1 MDNDFVEKGIISD
14 FTFDLAYGKDE
25 NDFEITTPENEML
38 QGYYWYVPD
47 TEYGGVVDE
56 IEARSNSAEVVYK
69 GRSWQGILN
78 SFSGVQISE
87 VTSDDLIWSS
97 NGLEQGEFVN
107 FNGSARR
114 LLEHIVNDLQLPI
127 TITDDTYEEVLNY
140 TVNANQ
146 YLYDMLT
153 EICTSLRLKIK
164 MYYEGGI
171 YLGIEQ
177 ANDYTEKQ
185 YFDNSQ
191 YTITAN
197 SNARIPNH
205 LIGIYRKEGQAP
217 IIKHIYTDE
226 QGNVQP
232 YYVLDENHEKPMY
245 NAEYY
250 RCEDNKVV
258 SGINEIVEVVEEG
271 STVENYDV
279 VTQMVGDDDEHI
291 FGTSGNTPFVRN
303 APYDW
308 ADEYFKSYYRQVK
321 KDNNEVDYEIYQE
334 QEFEY
339 EGFIAED
346 VYPNLNQWKQ
356 VWGNFFKYSGLDDE
370 GNPKYDRLTDDDVAD
385 NGVPYVVNRDPNGNL
400 IQQPNWWK
408 NDWKEAMWREFRDGQ
423 YIWHDAEGATAY
435 GWSKQKKG
443 SRTPDRWSQEKG
455 EYYFDWT
462 YTIEWKLSIIFK
474 GKTVDKKTVKNNLN
488 NYVIIKSHGE
498 PFLTLWGLIK
508 MNKKAKNQNFTKTI
522 TVSYGYTK
530 FKVKPSKHKTERIS
544 IDDYC
549 SRTKAK
555 KSSFEWNDRQYWLRT
570 ETEVAPN
577 WANSPSLD
585 GKWYLQGHS
594 YDAPPYRDANNHKI
608 TYYKEVDSIIP
619 AFTKGNVYRKVT
631 DDYTNLCEAMLKV
644 LNDYKEKAQKI
655 EPKIDTDLQEFDVG
669 DIIGGVHPFTK
680 EQLISRVTKK
690 IVKGG
695 TKGLTVSY
703 EI

>member
-38 QGYYWYVPD
+38 QGYYWYIKD

-56 IEARSNSAEVVYK
+56 IEARSNSAEVIYK

-87 VTSDDLIWSS
+87 VTTDDLVWSS

-107 FNGSARR
+107 FNGSARS

-153 EICTSLRLKIK
+153 EICTSLRLKMK

-171 YLGIEQ
+171 CLGIEQ
-177 ANDYTEKQ
+177 ANDYTQKQ

-191 YTITAN
+191 YVITAN
-197 SNARIPNH
+197 SNVRIPNH

-232 YYVLDENHEKPMY
+232 YYVLDANHEKPMY

-258 SGINEIVEVVEEG
+258 SGINEIVEVVEGG

-308 ADEYFKSYYRQVK
+308 ADEYFQSYYRQTQDENNNVK
-321 KDNNEVDYEIYQE
+321 YEIYEE
-334 QEFEY
+334 QEWEY
-339 EGFIAED
+339 EEFNPRS
-346 VYPNLNQWKQ
+346 VTLNEWKRI
-356 VWGNFFKYSGLDDE
+356 WGNYFKRNGVDDE
-370 GNPKYDRLTDDDVAD
+370 GNPKYERLTDDDVAD
-385 NGVPYVVNRDPNGNL
+385 TGVPYVVNRDPNGD
-400 IQQPNWWK
+400 ITPQPSWWK
-408 NDWKEAMWREFRDGQ
+408 NDWKEAKWREFRDGQ
-423 YIWHDAEGATAY
+423 YIWHDAEGNKAY
-435 GWSKQKKG
+435 GWSKQILG
-443 SRTPDRWSQEKG
+443 SQTPDRWSQEKG
-455 EYYFDWT
+455 DYYFDWT
-462 YTIEWKLSIIFK
+462 YTIEWKVKVTFK
-474 GKTVDKKTVKNNLN
+474 GKTVDSKTVKNNLN
-488 NYVIIKSHGE
+488 NYVIVQGAEKKPI
-498 PFLTLWGLIK
+498 LTLWGLIK
-508 MNKKAKNQNFTKTI
+508 SKKKATNQNFSKTI
-522 TVSYGYTK
+522 TVTYGDTK

-594 YDAPPYRDANNHKI
+594 YDAPTTEAPVM
-608 TYYKEVDSIIP
+608 YYKQVDTIIP
-619 AFTKGNVYRKVT
+619 EFLKGVVYRKVT

-644 LNDYKEKAQKI
+644 LNDYKEKAQKV

-680 EQLISRVTKK
+680 EQLTSRVTKK
-690 IVKGG
+690 IVNGSTFK
-695 TKGLTVSY
+695 VEVEY
-703 EI
+703 EIG